1 MTSPKKILRS
11 RGLRP
16 RKKLGQCFLQDRNVL
31 EKIVAMADVDRDGTV
46 VEIGAGTGALTER
59 LSEVSGR
66 LLAVE
71 VDPRMA
77 DILRERFRDRGN
89 VEIIHRDVLS
99 FDFSLLAEEAGGG
112 GITVVGNL
120 PYSLS
125 TPILF
130 HLLEHRKQIRTAV
143 LMFQKELAAR
153 LAASPGTKEY
163 GIPSVLVAAF
173 ASVTRRLDV
182 PATCFYPVP
191 RVHSRVLRFDFLEDP
206 PFPLGE
212 EEHFAAVVRASF
224 ASRRKTIFNNLK
236 GLSLEMSGESDLGTL
251 LLAAGIDPGRRAET
265 LSPAE
270 FGRLSVVLPDALRK
284 GLDKHDPV

>member
-1 MTSPKKILRS
+1 MTSPRKILRS

-31 EKIVAMADVDRDGTV
+31 EKIVAMADVERDGTV

-130 HLLEHRKQIRTAV
+130 HLLEHRKKIRTAV

-173 ASVTRRLDV
+173 ARVTRRLDV